1 MTDHATRI
9 RLTVRRQGAAVDT
22 DERSDIAMAGFVGNI
37 ESLTRANDF
46 FRRVVFT
53 APHSQLVV
61 MCLGPGQEIGLE
73 LHDHIDQFFR
83 VERGEG
89 VVILNGLRHTVS
101 DGDAV
106 VVPAGTEHNVINTS
120 SDGPLLL
127 YTIYSPP
134 AHRDGVI
141 HATKAEAEA
150 DEADHPKPVAGLSG
164 RPS

>member
-1 MTDHATRI
+1 
-9 RLTVRRQGAAVDT
+9 
-22 DERSDIAMAGFVGNI
+22 MAGFVGDI
-37 ESLTRANDF
+37 EGLTLANGF

-61 MCLGPGQEIGLE
+61 MSLKPNEEIGVE
-73 LHDHIDQFFR
+73 LHEHVDQFFR
-83 VERGEG
+83 VERGAG
-89 VVILNGLRHTVS
+89 AVILDGSKHPIS

-120 SDGPLLL
+120 SDTPLQL

-134 AHRDGVI
+134 AHRDGLI

-150 DEADHPKPVAGLSG
+150 DESDRPEPIAGGSV
-164 RPS
+164 